1 MNISNTLYYIC
12 IQRWDWSGPVTFV
25 VEVHEVSSLAAQRQ
39 EEADALGSSG
49 QHIQILCISNVGS
62 LDTRT
67 AAAADKLTL
76 TRY

>member
-1 MNISNTLYYIC
+1 MKISNT
-12 IQRWDWSGPVTFV
+12 GTGKVTFV

-67 AAAADKLTL
+67 AAAAADKLTL